1 MSFLSVSDV
10 SGSLRLRYMNA
21 DLKRNANR
29 LTAELAS
36 GRTSDV
42 AAKLKGGLDRLGA
55 VSRSVK
61 MIDIYQ
67 MAGSELLTRAS
78 GLQSALQT
86 VREITQS
93 SGIKMLAAG
102 TTPTDMVTSAGAN
115 AAFDGLKS
123 VVGALNTRL
132 AGRSLFAGRATD
144 RPALVSAGA
153 MLNDLQALTAA
164 ANTAAQVAVIVDTY
178 FNQPGAGFD
187 SSAYLGAQTSSGPT
201 RISEAETAEIAT
213 SAQEPELRRAMQGLA
228 LSALLSRGI
237 LANNTSERGN
247 LMKQSGEMLI
257 SATDGVIGLQAKIG
271 GSQQRI
277 EAVQTGN
284 AARKSGLNVMIE
296 QMTGADGYK
305 TATDLK
311 AVEMRLE
318 ALYISTTRLSRL
330 SLVNYLR

>member
-1 MSFLSVSDV
+1 MSFLSIGDL

-36 GRTSDV
+36 GKTSDV

-55 VSRSVK
+55 VSRSAK

-78 GLQSALQT
+78 GLQSALQS
-86 VREITQS
+86 VQQITQS
-93 SGIKMLAAG
+93 SGVKLLAAG
-102 TTPTDMVTSAGAN
+102 TTPTDVEISASSS
-115 AAFDGLKS
+115 AAIDGLKS
-123 VVGALNTRL
+123 VIGTLNMRL
-132 AGRSLFAGRATD
+132 AGRSLFAGRTTD
-144 RPALVSAGA
+144 GPALVSADT
-153 MLNDLQALTAA
+153 MISDLQTLTASA
-164 ANTAAQVAVIVDTY
+164 TTAAQVASLVDTY

-187 SSAYLGAQTSSGPT
+187 SSAYLGSQISTGPT
-201 RISEAETAEIAT
+201 RISETETAEIPT
-213 SAQEPELRRAMQGLA
+213 SAREPELRRSMQGLA
-228 LSALLSRGI
+228 MSALLSRGI
-237 LANNTSERGN
+237 LANSTSERGN
-247 LMKQSGEMLI
+247 LMKRSGEMLI
-257 SATDGVIGLQAKIG
+257 SATDGVIGLQARIG

-277 EAVQTGN
+277 ETVLTTN
-284 AARKSGLNVMIE
+284 TARKSGLQVIIG
-296 QMTGADGYK
+296 QMTGADGYQ

-311 AVEMRLE
+311 AVETHLE